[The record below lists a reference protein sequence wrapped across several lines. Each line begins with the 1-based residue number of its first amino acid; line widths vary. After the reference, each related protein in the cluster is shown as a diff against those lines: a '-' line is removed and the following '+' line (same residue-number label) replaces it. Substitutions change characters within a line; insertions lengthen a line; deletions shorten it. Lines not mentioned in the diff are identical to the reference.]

1 MPHPLAT
8 LTSSG
13 ISPHRAYSSSTNSG
27 ISPHRAY
34 SSSSSFNGM
43 GAGGGSRGS
52 AARQTSN
59 AVAAVMRTAES
70 LKKLEHQ
77 QKLRL
82 LAEVMK

>member
-13 ISPHRAYSSSTNSG
+13 ISPHRAYS
-27 ISPHRAY
+27 

>member
-1 MPHPLAT
+1 
-8 LTSSG
+8 
-13 ISPHRAYSSSTNSG
+13 
-27 ISPHRAY
+27 
-34 SSSSSFNGM
+34 M